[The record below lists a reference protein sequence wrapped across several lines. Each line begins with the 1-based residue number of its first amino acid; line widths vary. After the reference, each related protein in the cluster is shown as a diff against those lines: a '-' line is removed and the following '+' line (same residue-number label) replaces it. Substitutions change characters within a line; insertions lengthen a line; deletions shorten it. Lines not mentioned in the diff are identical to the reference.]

1 MKTSFSKRVALLG
14 AAALISISVTALPT
28 SAHASAPQ
36 CTPPAAVVS
45 CQGVTSDG
53 APYVMQVP
61 GNFNGTAFIF
71 SHGYRYNIDI
81 PAAMPLIGGY
91 TVTNTPQPG
100 PLIYGKGSTVKNDTS
115 VMKYMLSKGY
125 AIFGSGFARQ
135 GWNADS
141 GVATDV
147 ELINTFK
154 AQFPTTKHVV
164 AWGESLGGFMTQ
176 ALAEKHPELVDATA
190 SLCVE
195 TGSIEASLTVAGD
208 FLWGLKTFFDPT
220 IKGGNYSAGAAGYA
234 EAMGDLGKVFTVMGK
249 LQKGIGIELA
259 TGKPQW
265 PDTTPATITGSALA
279 GIPSRS
285 ALLLVGLMA
294 GVPTQSAHFDGS
306 TGPGSVNSAS
316 YTGFAIAG
324 SPALAVLENGV
335 TSAALGVLVTY
346 DVEQQAG
353 GAIFDNSKTDY
364 SARVA
369 SDAQVFNA
377 GLSGATA
384 TGGLLQYLAAAPR
397 ATANATAVAKMRTL
411 LAHTGKVN
419 VPTIMLNSVNDAVAQ
434 GGNVQWVAQKYAAQ
448 YEAQKAANLKAGKP
462 RGPINFLPIYA
473 VPPAHYTKFDASGL
487 PVTSTPAVNGTDHCN
502 FTLKQ
507 YTTVVDLLG
516 SAATA
521 GKFPNMGPVKSA
533 VRKMG
538 AVYDP
543 NFEPDLLKFYQDQQ
557 G

>member
-14 AAALISISVTALPT
+14 AAALISISVSALPT
-28 SAHASAPQ
+28 AAHASAPQ

-71 SHGYRYNIDI
+71 SHGYRYNVDI
-81 PAAMPLIGGY
+81 PSAMPLIGGY

-100 PLIYGKGSTVKNDTS
+100 PVLAGNDTS

-154 AQFPTTKHVV
+154 TQFPKTTHVV

-176 ALAEKHPELVDATA
+176 ALAEKHPELIDASA

-195 TGSIEASLTVAGD
+195 TGSIEASLNVAGD
-208 FLWGLKTFFDPT
+208 FLWGIKTFFDPS

-265 PDTTPATITGSALA
+265 PDTTPATITGSPLA

-294 GVPTQSAHFDGS
+294 GVPTQSAHFDGT

-335 TSAALGVLVTY
+335 QSAALGVLVTY

-353 GAIFDNSKTDY
+353 GAIFDNTKTDY

-369 SDAQVFNA
+369 SDAQVYNA
-377 GLSGATA
+377 GLSGSTA

-397 ATANATAVAKMRTL
+397 ATANPAALTKMRSL
-411 LAHTGKVN
+411 LSHTGKIN

-434 GGNVQWVAQKYAAQ
+434 GGNVEWVAQKYAAQ
-448 YEAQKAANLKAGKP
+448 YEAQKVANLKAGKP
-462 RGPINFLPIYA
+462 RGPINFLPVYA
-473 VPPAHYTKFDASGL
+473 VPPAHYTKFDATGL
-487 PVTSTPAVNGTDHCN
+487 PVTSTPAVNGTGHCN

-507 YTTVVDLLG
+507 YTTVVDLLA

-533 VRKMG
+533 IRKMG

-543 NFEPDLLKFYQDQQ
+543 NFEPNLLKFYQDQQ

>member
-1 MKTSFSKRVALLG
+1 MITSLTTKAKKRVALLG
-14 AAALISISVTALPT
+14 ASALVALSFTTITAP
-28 SAHASAPQ
+28 AHAAAPQ

-53 APYVMQVP
+53 AGYVMQVP

-81 PAAMPLIGGY
+81 PAAIPLIGGY
-91 TVTNTPQPG
+91 KVTNTPQPG
-100 PLIYGKGSTVKNDTS
+100 PILAGNDTS

-141 GVATDV
+141 GLATDI
-147 ELINTFK
+147 ELIKTFK
-154 AQFPTTKHVV
+154 TQFPATKHVV

-176 ALAEKHPELVDATA
+176 ALAESHPELVDASA

-208 FLWGLKTFFDPT
+208 FLWGIKTFFDPS

-234 EAMGDLGKVFTVMGK
+234 EALGDLGKVFTVMGK
-249 LQKGIGIELA
+249 LQKGIGVELA

-265 PDTTPATITGSALA
+265 PDTAPTTITGGALA
-279 GIPSRS
+279 AIPARS

-294 GVPTQSAHFDGS
+294 GVPTQSAHFDGT
-306 TGPGSVNSAS
+306 TGPGSVNSSS
-316 YTGFAIAG
+316 YTGFALAG

-335 TSAALGVLVTY
+335 QSAALGVLVTY

-353 GAIFDNSKTDY
+353 GAIFDNTKTDY
-364 SARVA
+364 SARLG

-397 ATANATAVAKMRTL
+397 AKADAAAVTKMRAL
-411 LAHTGKVN
+411 VQHTGKVN
-419 VPTIMLNSVNDAVAQ
+419 VPTIMLNSINDAVAQ
-434 GGNVQWVAQKYAAQ
+434 GGNVEWVAQKYAAQ
-448 YEAQKAANLKAGKP
+448 YEAEKAANLKAHKP
-462 RGPINFLPIYA
+462 RGAINFLPVYA
-473 VPPAHYTKFDASGL
+473 VPPAHYTKFDATGL
-487 PVTSTPAVNGTDHCN
+487 PVTTTPAVNGTGHCN

-507 YTTVVDLLG
+507 YTTVVDLLA
-516 SAATA
+516 SAASN
-521 GKFPNMGPVKSA
+521 GKFAGLGQVKNA

-543 NFEPDLLKFYQDQQ
+543 KFHPDLLKFYQDQQ

>member
-1 MKTSFSKRVALLG
+1 MNTSLTRKAKARVALLSVS
-14 AAALISISVTALPT
+14 ALVALSFST
-28 SAHASAPQ
+28 VQTVAHAAAPQ
-36 CTPPAAVVS
+36 CTPPAAIVS

-53 APYVMQVP
+53 AGYVMQVP

-71 SHGYRYNIDI
+71 SHGYRYNVDI
-81 PAAMPLIGGY
+81 PAAIPLIGGY
-91 TVTNTPQPG
+91 KVTSTPQPG
-100 PLIYGKGSTVKNDTS
+100 PLLAGNDTS

-141 GVATDV
+141 GLATDV
-147 ELINTFK
+147 ELIKTFK
-154 AQFPTTKHVV
+154 TQFPTTKKIV

-176 ALAEKHPELVDATA
+176 ALSESHPELVDASA

-208 FLWGLKTFFDPT
+208 FLWGLKTFFDPS

-249 LQKGIGIELA
+249 LQAGIGVELA

-265 PDTTPATITGSALA
+265 PDTTPTTITGSPLA
-279 GIPSRS
+279 AIPSRS

-294 GVPTQSAHFDGS
+294 GVPTQSAHFDGT
-306 TGPGSVNSAS
+306 TGPGSVNSSS
-316 YTGFAIAG
+316 YTGFALAG
-324 SPALAVLENGV
+324 SPALAILENGV
-335 TSAALGVLVTY
+335 QSAALGVLVTY
-346 DVEQQAG
+346 DVEQQSG
-353 GAIFDNSKTDY
+353 GAIFDNTKTDY
-364 SARVA
+364 AARLG

-397 ATANATAVAKMRTL
+397 ATASPAAVTKMRSL
-411 LAHTGKVN
+411 VQHTGKIN
-419 VPTIMLNSVNDAVAQ
+419 VPTIMLNSINDAVAQ
-434 GGNVQWVAQKYAAQ
+434 GGNVEWITQKYAAQ
-448 YEAQKAANLKAGKP
+448 YEAQKVANLKAGKV
-462 RGPINFLPIYA
+462 RGPVNFLPLYA
-473 VPPAHYTKFDASGL
+473 VPPAHYTKFDAKG
-487 PVTSTPAVNGTDHCN
+487 PITSTPAVNGTGHCN

-507 YTTVVDLLG
+507 YTTIVDLLG

-521 GKFPNMGPVKSA
+521 GKFPAMGPVKTA

-538 AVYDP
+538 AVYDTDYHP
-543 NFEPDLLKFYQDQQ
+543 NLLKFYQDQQ